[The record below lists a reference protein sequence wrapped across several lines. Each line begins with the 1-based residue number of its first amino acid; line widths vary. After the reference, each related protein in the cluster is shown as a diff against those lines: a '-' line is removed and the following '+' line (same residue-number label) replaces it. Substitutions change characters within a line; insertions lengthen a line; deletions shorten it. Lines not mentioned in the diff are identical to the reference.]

1 MYSSVNN
8 HDTSTSIL
16 SLKEIV
22 AVIIVFAFV
31 LYLLF
36 PKDNIESF
44 VEHSKENTNLSINY
58 IESMLLYHPDNIKLK
73 MLLVKKYDYMGKTKK
88 ALTLNREI
96 INQTHDKALL
106 TKLYKTQYLLN
117 KDLYY
122 RTENPQQLKILKE
135 KLLKYY
141 EFAKGNRDYLFFF
154 AESTNIDYTYL
165 RYLSLNGLME
175 QRPELIDYEFEKIS
189 YYLAN
194 RLGYKKEAYTKLIK
208 LLNYD
213 EIDPK
218 LQEYAINS
226 LIEHE
231 EYDKAYTMLQSL
243 FLNSYSRENITKY
256 FYTSLYV
263 LVKNPHR
270 EKNSIK
276 RLVEEYIF
284 KKELDSSDIYTIVN
298 TLLQQGKLKKASY
311 FALDLF
317 EHFPNKFDERS
328 MDLVLKTLIYDS
340 QLPSAL
346 AIANYAEST
355 FHKEKYLDKSIQIAT
370 WLGEAKAVV
379 QLNTKGYHE
388 YGNAKYEQYLL
399 NHTTMNTAYEILGK
413 IYQDKVEHGNY
424 TFVKK
429 LSEYFSYTGEL
440 DKAESYFTERLKKV
454 KNKEVHAEA
463 VRFSFDNSHFKK
475 GLKLYQSYKQQ
486 YGINAPLQEIAI
498 KRALAIKEF
507 STSYA
512 LAKELNKANKLKE
525 KRLMVDLA
533 WQQKDYNNLHQALW
547 KFEEKKQ
554 LNSTGYERLMVLE
567 QGLNAGEKMDYLY
580 LKSWR
585 ETHKASTLL
594 SLLYHLNDKKEF
606 KKFDTIVK
614 NLKKNEKEKLK
625 HNIDYQL
632 LLANHYVQNA
642 KTNLALKAYE
652 EAFKLAP
659 KRVATHESYLWLL
672 LDNLKTNPQF
682 KEKINKELTLLKQD
696 RELQQK
702 VGLVSV
708 VSAIQTSKLEL
719 AQQWSQQLLKADPQ
733 NQEYQEL
740 LNDVHL
746 AKTSLFNEA
755 YEKIYNDEHI
765 HYIAKTKQKHL
776 SSLLEVE
783 EQSFTYQWRLYKQ
796 LKASMILS
804 QEKYNSSKESTKTDK
819 NIEFALKNSNS
830 KLLWDFALAYHNSQD
845 DFVSSSLNLG
855 YNFHPFQV
863 TLSSKYHNKTELTPL
878 LEREGMENAL
888 GVNFQAMINRRI
900 SLGFLEQKS
909 RYFRQNGNFLG
920 EGETTQL
927 NANYLLR
934 LGYPD
939 ISLNSYLSYNTFTPS
954 VAQDFSEFGLS
965 ASIGTSRQES
975 FNHGWKPFGTVGMA
989 INDHNNLGTSLSLG
1003 ISKIIEKKESLD
1015 VLLNYSKGVGAISEP
1030 FYGANIR
1037 YRF

>member
-16 SLKEIV
+16 SLKEII
-22 AVIIVFAFV
+22 AIIIVFAFV

-58 IESMLLYHPDNIKLK
+58 IESMLLYHPDNVKLK
-73 MLLVKKYDYMGKTKK
+73 MLLVQKYDYMGKTEK

-96 INQTHDKALL
+96 IEQTHDKALL

-135 KLLKYY
+135 KLLNYY
-141 EFAKGNRDYLFFF
+141 EFTKGNRDYLFFF

-175 QRPELIDYEFEKIS
+175 QRPELIDYEFEKIN

-194 RLGYKKEAYTKLIK
+194 KLGYKEEAYKRLIK
-208 LLNYD
+208 LLDYN

-226 LIEHE
+226 LIVHE
-231 EYDKAYTMLQSL
+231 EYGKAYTILQSL
-243 FLNSYSRENITKY
+243 FLQSYSPEDITKY

-270 EKNSIK
+270 ENNSIK
-276 RLVEEYIF
+276 RLIEEYIF
-284 KKELDSSDIYTIVN
+284 KKELDASDIYTVIK
-298 TLLQQGKLKKASY
+298 TLLEQGRLKKASY
-311 FALDLF
+311 FSLDLF

-328 MDLVLKTLIYDS
+328 IDLALKTLIYDS

-346 AIANYAEST
+346 AIANYAEAT
-355 FHKEKYLDKSIQIAT
+355 FHKAKYLDKSIQIAT
-370 WLGEAKAVV
+370 WLGEIKAVA
-379 QLNTKGYHE
+379 QLNFRGYNE
-388 YGNAKYEQYLL
+388 YGNKKYEQYLL
-399 NHTTMNTAYEILGK
+399 NHTNMNTAYDILGH
-413 IYQDKVEHGNY
+413 IYKDKVEQGNY
-424 TFVKK
+424 TFIDK
-429 LSEYFSYTGEL
+429 LSDYFNYTGEL
-440 DKAESYFTERLKKV
+440 DEAENYFTKLLKKV
-454 KNKEVHAEA
+454 HDKELYAQA
-463 VRFSFDNSHFKK
+463 VRFSFENSHFKK
-475 GLKLYQSYKQQ
+475 GLKLYQSYKKQ

-512 LAKELNKANKLKE
+512 LAKELNEANKLKE
-525 KRLMVDLA
+525 KRLLVDLA
-533 WQQKDYNNLHQALW
+533 WQQKDYRNLHQALW
-547 KFEEKKQ
+547 KLEEKKQ

-567 QGLNAGEKMDYLY
+567 QGLNAGKKMDYLY
-580 LKSWR
+580 LKAWR
-585 ETHKASTLL
+585 DTHKESTLL
-594 SLLYHLNDKKEF
+594 SLLYHLNDKKQF
-606 KKFDTIVK
+606 KKFDMLVK
-614 NLKKNEKEKLK
+614 DLKKDEKENLK

-632 LLANHYVQNA
+632 LLASHYVQNS

-652 EAFKLAP
+652 QAFKLAP

-682 KEKINKELTLLKQD
+682 KEKINKELTLLKTD
-696 RELQQK
+696 RVLQQK

-708 VSAIQTSKLEL
+708 VSAMQTAQLEL

-733 NQEYQEL
+733 NKEYQEL
-740 LNDVHL
+740 LNDVHV
-746 AKTSLFNEA
+746 AQTSLFNEA
-755 YEKIYNDEHI
+755 YEKIYDDKHI
-765 HYIAKTKQKHL
+765 HYIAKVKQKHL
-776 SSLLEVE
+776 SSLLDVE
-783 EQSFTYQWRLYKQ
+783 EESFTYQWRLYKQ
-796 LKASMILS
+796 FKASMIVS
-804 QEKYNSSKESTKTDK
+804 QEKYSSSTKSTKTDK
-819 NIEFALKNSNS
+819 NVEFTLHNNSS

-845 DFVSSSLNLG
+845 DFFSSSLNLG

-863 TLSSKYHNKTELTPL
+863 TLNSKYHNKTKLTPL
-878 LEREGMENAL
+878 LEREGVEDAL
-888 GVNFQAMINRRI
+888 GVNLQTMINRRI

-909 RYFRQNGNFLG
+909 RYFKQNGTFLG

-965 ASIGTSRQES
+965 ASFGTSRQES
-975 FNHGWKPFGTVGMA
+975 FNHEWKPFGTVGIA
-989 INDHNNLGTSLSLG
+989 INNHNNLGTSLSLG
-1003 ISKIIEKKESLD
+1003 VSKIIEGKDSLD
-1015 VLLNYSKGVGAISEP
+1015 VLFNYNKGVGAISEP